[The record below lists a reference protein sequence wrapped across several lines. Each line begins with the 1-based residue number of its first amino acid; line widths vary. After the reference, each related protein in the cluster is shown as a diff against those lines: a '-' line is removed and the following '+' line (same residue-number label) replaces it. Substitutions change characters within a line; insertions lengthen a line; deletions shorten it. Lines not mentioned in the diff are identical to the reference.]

1 MAINKSASAIG
12 TLEFNNGNKTALY
25 IGTNRNTGATI
36 VWQVVNGGRSTRLT
50 GKHLP
55 LLAGEL
61 AHVLAIG
68 DAKWIGDVNTAALE
82 CLTALAVP
90 S

>member
-1 MAINKSASAIG
+1 MTINKSASKIG
-12 TLEFNNGNKTALY
+12 TIEFKNGNKTALY
-25 IGTNRNTGATI
+25 IGANSNTGATI

-61 AHVLAIG
+61 ANVLAIG
-68 DAKWIGDVNTAALE
+68 DAKWIDDVNAAALE
-82 CLTALAVP
+82 CLMKLAA
-90 S
+90 